1 MTEIT
6 FIITEDDYRKIE
18 QHKWNT
24 RDWDRVE
31 RTISYLRK
39 KYGHFTVKP
48 VKEEPKESE
57 DNWVSD

>member
-31 RTISYLRK
+31 RTINYLRK
-39 KYGHFTVKP
+39 KYGKFTVRP
-48 VKEEPKESE
+48 VKEEPKEQA